1 LPVTPVVPKGE
12 ATALIHGHNEGEAK
26 DQCAP
31 RTRWEENANATRTTP
46 CVTRGSPLRH
56 RQSAMGLEITP
67 HQDIT
72 ARGALK
78 QPMDRSGACA
88 ARNPSPT

>member
-1 LPVTPVVPKGE
+1 
-12 ATALIHGHNEGEAK
+12 
-26 DQCAP
+26 
-31 RTRWEENANATRTTP
+31 
-46 CVTRGSPLRH
+46 
-56 RQSAMGLEITP
+56 MGLEITP